1 MPDSDARSGQP
12 DPGIEVGDS
21 KPILVARMIDTWNAD
36 QETVFATLAHGGRHG
51 EAIPEMLNVE
61 FVSEK
66 TMGVGAQFRE
76 IRDWTP
82 IQVAFAKFAKLHQN
96 VVTCIEYEP
105 HRRVRYMSNGA
116 GARWHSIYTLTP
128 VGEGQTQVEIRLE
141 IRPKNLLGK
150 WLPQL
155 MTQHGIER
163 PVDEFVKETVALWE
177 QEYMSGT
184 LPIHEQPETSVQ

>member
-1 MPDSDARSGQP
+1 MPDSDAGSGQP

-51 EAIPEMLNVE
+51 EAIPELLHVE
-61 FVSEK
+61 FVSQK

-105 HRRVRYMSNGA
+105 HRRVRYTSNGA

-128 VGEGQTQVEIRLE
+128 VGEGRTQVEIRLE

-150 WLPQL
+150 
-155 MTQHGIER
+155 MAAA
-163 PVDEFVKETVALWE
+163 VDEGPGPGQHRGRLQGAQGSHRRRRELSDLRERRSSAV
-177 QEYMSGT
+177 
-184 LPIHEQPETSVQ
+184 PR

>member
-1 MPDSDARSGQP
+1 MSDSDAYSGQP
-12 DPGIEVGDS
+12 DPGVEVGDS
-21 KPILVARMIDTWNAD
+21 KPILLARGIDTWNVE

-51 EAIPEMLNVE
+51 EAIPEIERVD
-61 FVSEK
+61 FVSGR

-82 IQVAFAKFAKLHQN
+82 IQVAFAKLAKLHQN
-96 VVTCIEYEP
+96 VITCIEYQP

-116 GARWHSIYTLTP
+116 GVRWHSIYTLTP
-128 VGEGQTQVEIRLE
+128 MDEGRTQVELRLE

-155 MTQHGIER
+155 LKALLQESTETDLKALKARIEG
-163 PVDEFVKETVALWE
+163 AG
-177 QEYMSGT
+177 S
-184 LPIHEQPETSVQ
+184 

>member
-1 MPDSDARSGQP
+1 MPDSNAGSGQP

-21 KPILVARMIDTWNAD
+21 KPILVAREIDTWNAD

-51 EAIPEMLNVE
+51 EAIPEMLSVE
-61 FVSEK
+61 FVSDNK
-66 TMGVGAQFRE
+66 MGVGAQFRE

-128 VGEGQTQVEIRLE
+128 VGEGRTQVEIRLE

-155 MTQHGIER
+155 MKAPVQESTKADFEALKARIEGA
-163 PVDEFVKETVALWE
+163 D
-177 QEYMSGT
+177 S
-184 LPIHEQPETSVQ
+184 